1 MENYQPVHCTNGK
14 NSHSDKLLN
23 AQVFQLEYRQLHRL
37 ALNLAQVTIA
47 EKYSAAALIYPP
59 LKLRAMSN
67 SATNSAKAGILSSRS
82 NNTGGTRPSN
92 CKVL

>member
-14 NSHSDKLLN
+14 SSHPDKSLN
-23 AQVFQLEYRQLHRL
+23 ARVSQREYRQLHRL

-47 EKYSAAALIYPP
+47 EKYSAAALIYPR

-67 SATNSAKAGILSSRS
+67 SATNSANAGILSSRS